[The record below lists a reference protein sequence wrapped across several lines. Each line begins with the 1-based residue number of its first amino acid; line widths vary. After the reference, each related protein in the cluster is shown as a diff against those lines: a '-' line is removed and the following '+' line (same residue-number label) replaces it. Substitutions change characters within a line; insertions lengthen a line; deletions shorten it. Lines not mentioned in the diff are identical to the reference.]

1 MPTHYLMVYEN
12 ALPFGQQFISTRRQ
26 IIFKTYFTCQFGMT
40 FFYKIC
46 MDISCSKN
54 LLIFFSIFRCEKLIN

>member
-40 FFYKIC
+40 FLFIKYAWTSHVPKIC
-46 MDISCSKN
+46 
-54 LLIFFSIFRCEKLIN
+54 